1 MRTLPLKLFLVLLWL
16 SGRRRRFGSAE
27 AMRRA
32 VARDRR
38 RSTGHPPAEVT
49 RRFSVRRTRR
59 AVDGRLHE
67 CFSLSDRSQ
76 NGQVQVLYLHG
87 GAHCMEMTVAHWRF
101 LAFLVK
107 ATGCVVHVPL
117 FPLAPENDHRDAFP
131 VVLDLYRKLSEA
143 HPAEHLVIMGD
154 SSGGGFALT
163 LAQMLVPLHLPQPRD
178 IVLISPWLDMTV
190 TYPRSVSREIDD
202 PWLDIPGLIAAA
214 EWWTGNSGPSRLRVS
229 PLEGPF
235 RGLGRLSVFIGQRDI
250 LIAESRALHDRAR
263 KEGAHIEVI
272 EEPGMIHVWPL
283 LPLKEGQAARERIAA
298 IVRADVAE

>member
-38 RSTGHPPAEVT
+38 RTTGHPPVEVT
-49 RRFSVRRTRR
+49 RRFLVRRTRR
-59 AVDGRLHE
+59 AVDGRFHD

-131 VVLDLYRKLSEA
+131 VVLDLYRELSEV
-143 HPAEHLVIMGD
+143 HPAEDMVIMGD

-163 LAQMLVPLHLPQPRD
+163 LAQMLAPLHLPQPRD

-190 TYPRSVSREIDD
+190 TYPGSVSREIDD

-214 EWWTGNSGPSRLRVS
+214 DWWTGNSGPSRLRVS

-235 RGLGRLSVFIGQRDI
+235 RGLGRLSVFTGQRDI
-250 LIAESRALHDRAR
+250 LIAESRELHDRAR

-298 IVRADVAE
+298 IVRADVAQ